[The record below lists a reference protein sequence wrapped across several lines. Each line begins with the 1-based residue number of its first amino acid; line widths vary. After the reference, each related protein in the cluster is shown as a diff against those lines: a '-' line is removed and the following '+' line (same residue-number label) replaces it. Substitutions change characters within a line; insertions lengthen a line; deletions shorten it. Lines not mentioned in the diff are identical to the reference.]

1 MNGTIPMPTIPVPAD
16 GRQVGIASRLD
27 MNEGVMTAGGSRDA
41 YLELLRLFVKTH
53 VHDDERLDGLLEK
66 GDVPGLLELAHTL
79 KGSASSLGLHDVDEK
94 ARALEAGLKQSFPFR
109 AIRALTEA
117 LSLAVGQAVLD
128 IRVIQ
133 SEGERKEADV
143 HLDTPIQFMLAELRR
158 LLEERDFAAH
168 HYHRSISRVLKG
180 RFGYLAARLSWE
192 MDLFNYGMAA
202 EVVDE
207 LLALG

>member
-1 MNGTIPMPTIPVPAD
+1 MSGIIHMPTIPVRAD
-16 GRQVGIASRLD
+16 DGQGGIASRLD
-27 MNEGVMTAGGSRDA
+27 MNEGVMTVGGSRDA
-41 YLELLRLFVKTH
+41 YLELLRLFAHTH
-53 VHDDERLDGLLEK
+53 VHDDERLDCLLDK
-66 GDVPGLLELAHTL
+66 GDVPGLLALAHTL

-117 LSLAVGQAVLD
+117 LSLAVGQAVFD

-133 SEGERKEADV
+133 TGGERNEADTYQ
-143 HLDTPIQFMLAELRR
+143 DTPIQVMLAELRS

-168 HYHRSISRVLKG
+168 HYYRSISRELKE
-180 RFGYLAARLSWE
+180 RFGYLAARLARE
-192 MDLFNYGMAA
+192 MDAFNYGMAA

-207 LLALG
+207 LLALS